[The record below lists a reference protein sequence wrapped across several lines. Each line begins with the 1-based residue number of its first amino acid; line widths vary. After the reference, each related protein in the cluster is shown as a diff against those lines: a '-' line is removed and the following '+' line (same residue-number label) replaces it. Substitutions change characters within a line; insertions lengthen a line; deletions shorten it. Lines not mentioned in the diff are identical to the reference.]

1 MLCFQTHFFKLDFNL
16 QPITDNSSLSL
27 GEHPPFPK
35 DEVLGKRLNIFWK
48 SLVTKGHFSLCSAKL
63 YFLY

>member
-1 MLCFQTHFFKLDFNL
+1 MLYFQTYFFKLDFNL
-16 QPITDNSSLSL
+16 QPITDNSSLFL

-63 YFLY
+63 